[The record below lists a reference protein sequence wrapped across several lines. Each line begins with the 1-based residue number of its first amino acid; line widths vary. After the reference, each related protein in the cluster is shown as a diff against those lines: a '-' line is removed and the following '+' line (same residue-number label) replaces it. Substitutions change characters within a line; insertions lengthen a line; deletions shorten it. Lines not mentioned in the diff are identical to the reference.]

1 MKLDERRKAHV
12 VVNQDACQ
20 GCKKC
25 FHVCMYGVY
34 RWDKENNVS
43 EAAYP
48 EDCTACR
55 HCEFYCPA
63 KCITVTQSELVFY
76 DAVYDPLG
84 MND

>member
-1 MKLDERRKAHV
+1 MKLDERRRPHV
-12 VVNQDACQ
+12 AVDQNLCQ
-20 GCKKC
+20 GCRTC
-25 FHVCMYGVY
+25 LHACIFGVY
-34 RWDKENNVS
+34 RWNKEKNVS

-63 KCITVTQSELVFY
+63 KCITVTPSELVFY

-84 MND
+84 LND